1 MVEARFPS
9 TLQERRKTL
18 SQNIE
23 NCIKIIDK
31 SSSSD
36 GVDPYIKHKLAEL
49 YKLVN
54 ELQAIDNVVPQII
67 KNLSEKPEE
76 FCKELAPIIQDFLSK
91 IEGINKD
98 FEQNTS
104 NDSSNKLFYDKID
117 RDDPN
122 IIRVR
127 KQNIDLTNGILSSL
141 KPGKFLHPSIVHVY
155 LLSLKEKSET
165 INETLPEG
173 EKIAIYG
180 QPIELYGGED
190 MLYGELGPGKNLR
203 EIYRRMGYIFHV
215 DLSHFILV
223 ELINGDNKSELIIY
237 DSDLKEYEHTH
248 TKLKALFSEV
258 VGEDEMDKT
267 ATMYFGGTR
276 NKFASST
283 LGNEKNLQTRAANC
297 PQQMN
302 AFDSA
307 VFALKNAYLLTDNKK
322 IMQGSYTQNEINAFR
337 YEIFNNVIK
346 AGKIDEAN
354 FTHNGKFLQS
364 L

>member
-1 MVEARFPS
+1 
-9 TLQERRKTL
+9 
-18 SQNIE
+18 
-23 NCIKIIDK
+23 
-31 SSSSD
+31 
-36 GVDPYIKHKLAEL
+36 
-49 YKLVN
+49 
-54 ELQAIDNVVPQII
+54 
-67 KNLSEKPEE
+67 
-76 FCKELAPIIQDFLSK
+76 
-91 IEGINKD
+91 
-98 FEQNTS
+98 
-104 NDSSNKLFYDKID
+104 
-117 RDDPN
+117 
-122 IIRVR
+122 
-127 KQNIDLTNGILSSL
+127 
-141 KPGKFLHPSIVHVY
+141 
-155 LLSLKEKSET
+155 
-165 INETLPEG
+165 
-173 EKIAIYG
+173 
-180 QPIELYGGED
+180 

-258 VGEDEMDKT
+258 VGEDEMAKT
-267 ATMYFGGTR
+267 ATMHFGGTR

-283 LGNEKNLQTRAANC
+283 LGNERNLQTRAANC

-346 AGKIDEAN
+346 AGKIDETN